1 LRFGPGLFILFCF
14 GIGKNEWY
22 QQMADSESYS
32 IEQPVERL
40 NLRLRD
46 LNRTLAAL
54 AGPAVFEN
62 LLFSLVFFV
71 DTLIVGWL
79 RNENFLAASALAGLA
94 MFFINAPYIALA
106 ISTASIVS
114 RSWGEGD
121 RQTACRYAALSL
133 TISFATA
140 AGIAAV
146 GYWLSEPIIRLL
158 GASEVVLP
166 AGSRYLKILMLSCVF
181 GLPLFTSNSI
191 HRSKGDVMRAMW
203 ISVLMNIVNL
213 VSSVVLAFGVGVPK
227 MGFYGVAWGTVLA
240 RTTGAAVSLGTLF
253 SRRSIGLSWDHFLK
267 PTQVMLRR
275 LWYLAAPALAER
287 LSNTFIY
294 VLFMRLVAML
304 GTTALASHQL
314 AVQMESFAYMP
325 VWGLAVAATT
335 LVGQAVGAQLEHIA
349 EFAVRRMLAVSAV
362 FMGIL
367 SIVFALWGP
376 QLVRIFGS
384 TPQVLDGAGTAL
396 RIAGLELP
404 FMAFTFI
411 FIGALRGAGDTK
423 SALYVGLVSTVIF
436 RLGGT
441 WLLAFSLGWGLAGVW
456 TATAADWAVRAAALF
471 FFFRTGVWKKL
482 HQIEKARFRE

>member
-1 LRFGPGLFILFCF
+1 MAD
-14 GIGKNEWY
+14 NESLSY
-22 QQMADSESYS
+22 QQPA
-32 IEQPVERL
+32 ERL

-46 LNRTLAAL
+46 LNRTLAVL
-54 AGPAVFEN
+54 AAPAVFEN

-79 RNENFLAASALAGLA
+79 RNEDYLAASALAGLA

-106 ISTASIVS
+106 ISTASIAS

-146 GYWLSEPIIRLL
+146 GYWFSEPIIRLL
-158 GASEVVLP
+158 GASEPVLSP
-166 AGSRYLKILMLSCVF
+166 GSRYLKILMLSCIF

-203 ISVLMNIVNL
+203 ISVLMNVVNL

-240 RTTGAAVSLGTLF
+240 RTAGAAVSITSLFARSSLGLEW
-253 SRRSIGLSWDHFLK
+253 GHFLK
-267 PTQVMLRR
+267 PTKVMLRR

-287 LSNTFIY
+287 LSNTLAY
-294 VLFMRLVAML
+294 VLFMRLVATL
-304 GTTALASHQL
+304 GTTTLASHQL
-314 AVQMESFAYMP
+314 ALQMESFAYMP

-362 FMGIL
+362 FMGVL
-367 SIVFALWGP
+367 SLVFAVWGP
-376 QLVRIFGS
+376 HLVGIFGA
-384 TPQVLDGAGTAL
+384 TPEVLAGAGTAL

-411 FIGALRGAGDTK
+411 FIGALRGAGDTR
-423 SALYVGLVSTVIF
+423 SPLIVGLASTLIF

-441 WLLAFSLGWGLAGVW
+441 WLLAFVFGLGLVGVW

>member
-1 LRFGPGLFILFCF
+1 
-14 GIGKNEWY
+14 
-22 QQMADSESYS
+22 MADSESLS
-32 IEQPVERL
+32 IEQPVKRL

-46 LNRTLAAL
+46 LNRTLAGL
-54 AGPAVFEN
+54 AAPAVFEN

-79 RNENFLAASALAGLA
+79 RNEDYLAASALAGLA

-106 ISTASIVS
+106 IATASIAS
-114 RSWGEGD
+114 RSWGEGE

-133 TISFATA
+133 TISFTTA

-146 GYWLSEPIIRLL
+146 GYWFSEPIVRLL
-158 GASEVVLP
+158 GASETVLP
-166 AGSRYLKILMLSCVF
+166 AGSCYLKILMLSCVF

-191 HRSKGDVMRAMW
+191 HRSKGDAMRAMW

-213 VSSVVLAFGVGVPK
+213 VSSVVLAFGLGVPK

-240 RTTGAAVSLGTLF
+240 RTAGAAVSLGTLF
-253 SRRSIGLSWDHFLK
+253 SHRSIGLSWDHFFK
-267 PTQVMLRR
+267 PTRGMLHR

-376 QLVRIFGS
+376 QLVRIFGA
-384 TPQVLDGAGTAL
+384 TPDVLAGAGTAL

-441 WLLAFSLGWGLAGVW
+441 WLLAFFLGWGLAGVW
-456 TATAADWAVRAAALF
+456 VATAADWAARAAALF
-471 FFFRTGVWKKL
+471 FLFRRGVWKKL
-482 HQIEKARFRE
+482 HQIEKARFREK